1 MASSSQVPA
10 SEASGAA
17 VVAAGTEGEGDDV
30 VVVSDGEEGQGQDGG
45 RKRKLRSAVWKDFG
59 LVDDDGVSKAKCN
72 HCGRKLSATSRNG
85 TTHLRTHLKSC
96 PYYNKKPGDKIQT
109 NLRFG
114 TTEKGTVAV
123 ENYVF
128 DQEVARK
135 ALYSMIVLHEY
146 PLSIVD
152 HHGFRKFVSALQP
165 MFKMGTR
172 NTIRRDILHFYEGE
186 KRKARIYLQRTS
198 CRVAVTTDLWTA
210 DNQKRGYMAI
220 TGHFIDDSWTLK
232 SCILR

>member
-1 MASSSQVPA
+1 MASSSQVLA

-17 VVAAGTEGEGDDV
+17 AVAAGTEGEGDDV

-45 RKRKLRSAVWKDFG
+45 QKRKLRSAVWKDFG

-72 HCGRKLSATSRNG
+72 HCGRKLSATSRNS

-96 PYYNKKPGDKIQT
+96 LYYNKKPGDKIQT

-114 TTEKGTVAV
+114 TTKKGTIAV

-135 ALYSMIVLHEY
+135 ALYSMIALHEY
-146 PLSIVD
+146 PLFIVD

-186 KRKARIYLQRTS
+186 KRKARKNI
-198 CRVAVTTDLWTA
+198 CRGLVAGL
-210 DNQKRGYMAI
+210 
-220 TGHFIDDSWTLK
+220 L
-232 SCILR
+232 